1 MNEVQALK
9 AAAAALNKKAQEA
22 KKKEREVTTV
32 HSADLALC
40 FVS

>member
-22 KKKEREVTTV
+22 KKKEREVTVYST
-32 HSADLALC
+32 DLARC